1 MTVKKWAIVNGT
13 DVVNT
18 TAGGT
23 REFLESHPDYQGML
37 IIDVTDMD
45 PYPSPY
51 WTYEDGEF
59 KMPDPENDP
68 RVPSIEERNGTGKF
82 EETIVDEDFV
92 PEPSPIQ
99 NN

>member
-1 MTVKKWAIVNGT
+1 MEKRWAIVNGT
-13 DVVNT
+13 DVVNSCV
-18 TAGGT
+18 GGT
-23 REFLESHPDYQGML
+23 KEFFESLPDYEGML
-37 IIDVTDMD
+37 VIDITDMD
-45 PYPSPY
+45 PYPTPY

-68 RVPSIEERNGTGKF
+68 RVFKGNGTGKF